1 MHRMLLLVLATLAV
15 GVSWGETRTW
25 KGGTGTTVNKVS
37 LGMLAST
44 PENWNEGVAPVDG
57 DAIVFDATGAA
68 NPCRWDLNVKPAS
81 WTQTA
86 DYVNTVT
93 FATTYDDTG
102 LPLVEVTGN
111 VVLNGG
117 TWTHLANG
125 VLNRTYRL
133 YVKVGGDMTVD
144 ANAKVTAYGLGY
156 DNQYSAKSGAFANTS
171 FSASH
176 GGYGHEKTLA
186 WPLGSSNGAV
196 PYGKIQA
203 PEEPGSGNGSA
214 TYRGGG
220 AIRLDVT
227 GKLTL
232 DGVIDANALK
242 QTYYPGA
249 AGSVYL
255 RAGTISGTGS
265 VEANSMSTGTSSG
278 NGSGG
283 RVAIILTKTGA
294 TFEDFDPQVRC
305 SAVSGTL
312 SGGNAFGQSGTI
324 YAETPQDTP
333 GEGWLILKSTAIAS
347 KNEYCNMVPVASYD
361 DDGPVKYARITV
373 INSSAKAYVPEYATV
388 DMSAMEVGMVPS
400 TVVLGGG
407 TWKPPFD
414 GVIDFPVV
422 SYGGLAGIDAESVNF
437 VSGSSLVL
445 KFDESEPYAGDMT
458 IGDGVTVTVSET
470 LMQIGGDLTVNG
482 TINRVEST
490 VPANPK
496 AISIMVGGDLT
507 VGATG
512 VISAEALGWGSKKCP
527 LDQSFSG
534 ASCSHAGWGWATTT
548 ATSGPSGVEPYGS
561 VKDPETAGSG
571 SPNTSK
577 TDPRGGGILKIT
589 AGGRLTVDGKIA
601 ADAKNQSYYSGAGG
615 SVNIS
620 AGSLSGSG
628 CISASTSQSFDTG
641 TWAISSGGRLAI
653 RLTDVNAGFDDFTGR
668 ILACGGHVNS
678 ATVGHNAGAAG
689 TVWLKTAADDG
700 GTLIVDNGFAGLLNY
715 RATLLGGSFMAAD
728 ELDFGDVLVGRSAC
742 LQLAADKTLTVTG
755 IFSNGCDF
763 VACEGSTLAF
773 AGTTPSVIYGDVT
786 LCNLSCQTPG
796 KVISVAPGATVTVT
810 GAADL
815 TGGAGNRIV
824 MKSATDGEKWN
835 LAGSA
840 IVMNSVA
847 LKDCVSE
854 SPITV
859 LDGEDL
865 GGNSDNI
872 TFMGAVQGELLTW
885 TGESDGAWANA
896 ANWGAAG
903 RAPIAADDIVIP
915 AGCPNMPAL
924 AGDVTV
930 VNLTVEEG
938 AALALSGRNLTVN
951 GNAALSGAL
960 VASGA
965 EVISVVSNL
974 TLASSFVPAQSTVRL
989 AGVQAQTLTIAAGTV
1004 FATLDLGVGAVS
1016 VIGDVKANSLT
1027 VGDGATAFAV
1037 TFGSGATVDVDSFT
1051 ARGDAEKINGALTAA
1066 EGGVWNLIASVPS
1079 VTGAVVT
1086 GSDASEGVT
1095 VVPTACT
1102 DGGRNANWLFVDNRT
1117 HWTGVVSTDFAD
1129 PGNWSDGAPDAAKD
1143 AVIDG
1148 VVACVVSAAGEVHNL
1163 TVSPNAVLRVN
1174 AAGFA
1179 VGGALTIE
1187 PSGTVEWNE
1196 SGTVAGKLTMLKD
1209 SVLTHG
1215 VNSAVSHTNR
1225 IDLTIGGTGYIAAG
1239 AKVDACGK
1247 QAVATVAGV
1256 GSSHGGRIGWRPS
1269 DGDPH
1274 KPCYGSIL
1282 HPMTVGG
1289 VGKNSIGAGG
1299 AIKLTFAGAL
1309 KLDGEI
1315 AADGAYIAS
1324 DYGSSG
1330 GSIWLRASAV
1340 EGAGTIH
1347 VNGSVQTGIQGG
1359 GGGRIAIY
1367 LTESAALGLS
1377 ANAVN
1382 TYGGRSS
1389 ENYTRGSAGTF
1400 YLETAADMPGR
1411 GVLTVANVEGRSD
1424 SVYSGNFATDLP
1436 SSLANDDAGEASYVN
1451 LLVKH
1456 YGHINLTG
1464 DASVGSLSI
1473 LDSTSKIHLNGHH
1486 LRVHTYRPK
1495 DWDDSR
1501 VDAGDGGTI
1510 DWNIPGLMLIVK

>member
-1 MHRMLLLVLATLAV
+1 MHRTLLLVLATLAV

-25 KGGTGTTVNKVS
+25 TGSATKVVNKKTVADPA
-37 LGMLAST
+37 AST
-44 PENWNEGVAPVDG
+44 PDNWDPVGAPEDG

-68 NPCRWDLNVKPAS
+68 NPCTWDLNIKPAS

-86 DYVNTVT
+86 NTVT
-93 FATTYDDTG
+93 FATTYGDT
-102 LPLVEVTGN
+102 LPFVEVTGN

-125 VLNRTYRL
+125 GLNRTYRL
-133 YVKVGGDMTVD
+133 YVKVGGDMTISAD
-144 ANAKVTAYGLGY
+144 AKVTAYGLGY
-156 DNQYSAKSGAFANTS
+156 QNQYMAKGGTFSGSKIYGT
-171 FSASH
+171 H
-176 GGYGHEKTLA
+176 GGFGYENTVA
-186 WPLGSSNGAV
+186 WPLGGNGAV

-203 PEEPGSGNGSA
+203 PEEPGSGSNNAS
-214 TYRGGG
+214 YLGGG
-220 AIRLDVT
+220 AIRLDVA
-227 GKLTL
+227 GLLTV
-232 DGVIDANALK
+232 DGTIDADALQHK
-242 QTYYPGA
+242 NYMGA
-249 AGSVYL
+249 GGSVYL
-255 RAGTISGTGS
+255 RAGTIAGSGT
-265 VEANSMSTGTSSG
+265 VTADSMTASSG
-278 NGSGG
+278 NACGSGSGG
-283 RVAIILTKTGA
+283 RVAIILTGDGA
-294 TFEDFDPQVRC
+294 TFDDFDPQTHC

-312 SGGNAFGQSGTI
+312 GQGQALGQSGTI

-333 GEGWLILKSTAIAS
+333 GEGWLILKSTATAS
-347 KNEYCNMVPVASYD
+347 KNGYCNMVPVASYD

-373 INSSAKAYVPEYATV
+373 INNSAKAYVPDYATV
-388 DMSAMEVGMVPS
+388 DMSAMEVGAVPS
-400 TVVLGGG
+400 TVALGGG
-407 TWKPPFD
+407 TWKPPFE
-414 GVIDFPVV
+414 GVIDYPIV
-422 SYGGLAGIDAESVNF
+422 SYGGLAGIDAESVSF
-437 VSGSSLVL
+437 VSGSSLAL
-445 KFDESEPYAGDMT
+445 KLDEPEPYAGDMT

-490 VPANPK
+490 VPTDPK
-496 AISIMVGGDLT
+496 AISIAVGGDLT
-507 VGATG
+507 VGVTG
-512 VISAEALGWGSKKCP
+512 VISAESLGYGSGKCP
-527 LDQSFSG
+527 LNQTYGGVSG
-534 ASCSHAGWGWATTT
+534 SHGGWGWLTSTP
-548 ATSGPSGVEPYGS
+548 TSGPSGLEPYGS
-561 VKDPETAGSG
+561 VKDPNTFGAGG
-571 SPNTSK
+571 TK
-577 TDPRGGGILKIT
+577 ERGGGVLKLNVSGKLT
-589 AGGRLTVDGKIA
+589 NNGLVTVSAKEVGYYGGT
-601 ADAKNQSYYSGAGG
+601 GG
-615 SVNIS
+615 SLNIS
-620 AGSLSGSG
+620 AASLEGSG
-628 CISASTSQSFDTG
+628 TFTAGACWQSFVTG
-641 TWAISSGGRLAI
+641 NWAQSAGGRLAI
-653 RLTDVNAGFDDFTGR
+653 HLTDANADFSEFTGK
-668 ILACGGHVNS
+668 ILANGSRKSSPSAGEHVGS
-678 ATVGHNAGAAG
+678 AG

-728 ELDFGDVLVGRSAC
+728 ELDYGNVLVERSAC

-755 IFSNGCDF
+755 VFSNGCEF

-835 LAGSA
+835 IAGSA

-872 TFMGAVQGELLTW
+872 TFMGAVEGELLTW

-903 RAPIAADDIVIP
+903 RAPIAEDDIVIP
-915 AGCPNMPAL
+915 AGCPNMPTL

-938 AALALSGRNLTVN
+938 AALALAGRNLTVN

-974 TLASSFVPAQSTVRL
+974 TLAGSFVPAQSTVRL
-989 AGVQAQTLTIAAGTV
+989 AGAQAQTLTIAAGTV

-1027 VGDGATAFAV
+1027 VGDGATDFAV
-1037 TFGSGATVDVDSFT
+1037 TFSSGATVDVDSFT

-1066 EGGVWNLIASVPS
+1066 EGGVWNLVASVPS

-1095 VVPTACT
+1095 IVPTACT
-1102 DGGRNANWLFVDNRT
+1102 DGGRNVNWLFVDNRT
-1117 HWTGVVSTDFAD
+1117 HWTGAVSTDFAD
-1129 PGNWSDGAPDAAKD
+1129 PGNWSDGVPDAAKD
-1143 AVIDG
+1143 AVIEG
-1148 VVACVVSAAGEVHNL
+1148 AVACVVSAAGEVHNL
-1163 TVSPNAVLRVN
+1163 TVSPDAVLRVN
-1174 AAGFA
+1174 AANFA
-1179 VGGALTIE
+1179 VGGSLTIE

-1196 SGTVAGKLTMLKD
+1196 SGSIAGKLTMLKD

-1256 GSSHGGRIGWRPS
+1256 GSSHGGRIGWRPN

-1282 HPMTVGG
+1282 HPTTVGG
-1289 VGKNSIGAGG
+1289 VGGSGISAGG
-1299 AIKLTFAGAL
+1299 AIKLTFAGTL

-1315 AADGAYIAS
+1315 AADGASIAK

-1330 GSIWLRASAV
+1330 GSIWLRAPAV
-1340 EGAGTIH
+1340 EGAGAIH

-1367 LTESAALGLS
+1367 LTESTELGLS

-1382 TYGGRSS
+1382 TFGGRSG
-1389 ENYTRGSAGTF
+1389 ENYARGSAGTF

-1411 GVLTVANVEGRSD
+1411 GVLTVANVEGRAD
-1424 SVYSGNFATDLP
+1424 SAYSGNFATDLP
-1436 SSLANDDAGEASYVN
+1436 SSLANGDAGEASHAKLV
-1451 LLVKH
+1451 VKH
-1456 YGHINLTG
+1456 YGAVYLTEDTIVADINL
-1464 DASVGSLSI
+1464 
-1473 LDSTSKIHLNGHH
+1473 LDSTSRLYLNGHKLYVYTH
-1486 LRVHTYRPK
+1486 SHKISP
-1495 DWDDSR
+1495 DDSKY
-1501 VDAGDGGTI
+1501 V
-1510 DWNIPGLMLIVK
+1510 IPGEGGEVIFVQGFMILVK

>member
-1 MHRMLLLVLATLAV
+1 MKKPIVAAALILSFAALSAA
-15 GVSWGETRTW
+15 GATRTW
-25 KGGTGTTVNKVS
+25 KGGTSTTVNKVS

-57 DAIVFDATGAA
+57 DDIVFDATGAA

-93 FATTYDDTG
+93 LATTYGDT
-102 LPLVEVTGN
+102 LPFVEVTGN

-125 VLNRTYRL
+125 GLNRTYRL
-133 YVKVGGDMTVD
+133 YVKVGGNMTIGAD
-144 ANAKVTAYGLGY
+144 AKVTAYGLGY
-156 DNQYSAKSGAFANTS
+156 QNQYMANGGTFSGSKIYAT
-171 FSASH
+171 H
-176 GGYGHEKTLA
+176 GGFGYENTVT
-186 WPLGSSNGAV
+186 WPLGGNGAV

-203 PEEPGSGNGSA
+203 PEEPGSGSGGTTNL
-214 TYRGGG
+214 GGG
-220 AIRLDVT
+220 AIRLDVA
-227 GKLTL
+227 GLLTV
-232 DGVIDANALK
+232 DGTIDADALQHK
-242 QTYYPGA
+242 NYMGA
-249 AGSVYL
+249 GGSVYL
-255 RAGTISGTGS
+255 RAGTIAGSGT
-265 VEANSMSTGTSSG
+265 VTADSMTASSG
-278 NGSGG
+278 NACGSGSGG
-283 RVAIILTKTGA
+283 RVAIILTGGGA
-294 TFEDFDPQVRC
+294 TFDDFDPQTHC

-312 SGGNAFGQSGTI
+312 GMGTALGQSGTI

-333 GEGWLILKSTAIAS
+333 NEGWLILKSSAIAS

-373 INSSAKAYVPEYATV
+373 INNSAKAYIPDYATA
-388 DMSAMEVGMVPS
+388 DMSAMEVGAAPS
-400 TVVLGGG
+400 AVALGGG
-407 TWKPPFD
+407 TWKPPFE
-414 GVIDFPVV
+414 GVIDYPIV

-437 VSGSSLVL
+437 VSGSSLAL
-445 KFDESEPYAGDMT
+445 KLDEPEPYEGDMT

-512 VISAEALGWGSKKCP
+512 VISAESLGYGSGKCP
-527 LDQSFSG
+527 LDQTYGGVSG
-534 ASCSHAGWGWATTT
+534 SHGGWGWATTSP
-548 ATSGPSGVEPYGS
+548 TSGPSGLEPYGS
-561 VKDPETAGSG
+561 VKDPNTFGAGG
-571 SPNTSK
+571 TK
-577 TDPRGGGILKIT
+577 ERGGGVLKLNVSGKLT
-589 AGGRLTVDGKIA
+589 NNGLVTVSAKEVGYYGGT
-601 ADAKNQSYYSGAGG
+601 GG
-615 SVNIS
+615 SLNIS
-620 AGSLSGSG
+620 AASLEGSG
-628 CISASTSQSFDTG
+628 TFTAGACWQSFVTG
-641 TWAISSGGRLAI
+641 NWAQSAGGRLAI
-653 RLTDVNAGFDDFTGR
+653 RLTDANADFSEFTGK
-668 ILACGGHVNS
+668 ILANGSRKSSPSVREHVGS
-678 ATVGHNAGAAG
+678 AG

-728 ELDFGDVLVGRSAC
+728 ELDYGDVLVGRSAC
-742 LQLAADKTLTVTG
+742 LQLAADKTLMVTG
-755 IFSNGCDF
+755 VFSNGCEF
-763 VACEGSTLAF
+763 VAGEGSTLAF
-773 AGTTPSVIYGDVT
+773 AGTTPSAIYGDVT

-896 ANWGAAG
+896 ANWEAG
-903 RAPIAADDIVIP
+903 RVPIAADDIVIP
-915 AGCPNMPAL
+915 ADCPNMPSL

-938 AALALSGRNLTVN
+938 ASLALAGRNLTVN
-951 GNAALSGAL
+951 GNAAVSGAL
-960 VASGA
+960 VASGS

-974 TLASSFVPAQSTVRL
+974 TLASSFVSAQSTVRL
-989 AGVQAQTLTIAAGTV
+989 AGPQARTLTIAAGTV
-1004 FATLDLGVGAVS
+1004 FATLDLGVGTVS
-1016 VIGDVKANSLT
+1016 VAGDVKADALT

-1037 TFGSGATVDVDSFT
+1037 TFGSGATVDVNSFT
-1051 ARGDAEKINGALTAA
+1051 ARGDVEKVNGVLTVAD
-1066 EGGVWNLIASVPS
+1066 GSTWQLIASVPS
-1079 VTGAVVT
+1079 VAGATVT

-1095 VVPTACT
+1095 VVPTACA
-1102 DGGRNANWLFVDNRT
+1102 DGGRNVNWLFVDTRT
-1117 HWTGVVSTDFAD
+1117 HWDGSSWSAGEPTAD
-1129 PGNWSDGAPDAAKD
+1129 KD
-1143 AVIDG
+1143 AVVDAG
-1148 VVACVVSAAGEVHNL
+1148 ATLVVSDAGAVRNL

-1174 AAGFA
+1174 AADFS

-1187 PSGTVEWNE
+1187 PSGMVEWNE
-1196 SGTVAGKLTMLKD
+1196 PGSVAGKLTMLKD

-1215 VNSAVSHTNR
+1215 VNTAATHTNR
-1225 IDLTIGGTGYIAAG
+1225 ICLTIGGSGYIAAG

-1247 QAVATVAGV
+1247 QAVATVAGA
-1256 GSSHGGRIGWRPS
+1256 GAAHGGCVGRRPQ
-1269 DGDPH
+1269 DGKH
-1274 KPCYGSIL
+1274 NTICYGSIL
-1282 HPMTVGG
+1282 HPESVGSPKTVA
-1289 VGKNSIGAGG
+1289 AGG
-1299 AIKLTFAGAL
+1299 AIRLSFGGVL

-1315 AADGAYIAS
+1315 NADAASITDH
-1324 DYGSSG
+1324 YGSAG
-1330 GSIWLRASAV
+1330 GSVWLTAAAV
-1340 EGAGTIH
+1340 EGL
-1347 VNGSVQTGIQGG
+1347 GSVHADGGIVTGIDGG
-1359 GGGRIAIY
+1359 GGGRVAIY
-1367 LTESAALGLS
+1367 LTQATSLSLGV
-1377 ANAVN
+1377 NAVHAW
-1382 TYGGRSS
+1382 GGRGL
-1389 ENYTRGSAGTF
+1389 ENDVKAGAGTY
-1400 YLETAADMPGR
+1400 YLETRDDLPGQ
-1411 GVLTVANVEGRSD
+1411 GTLTVANIEGRLAPTYGD
-1424 SVYSGNFATDLP
+1424 CVDTDYP
-1436 SSLANDDAGEASYVN
+1436 SSVAGDDPKAIERIN
-1451 LLVKH
+1451 LVVKY
-1456 YGHINLTG
+1456 YGHVYLTG

-1473 LDSTSKIHLNGHH
+1473 LDSTSKIYLNGHH
-1486 LRVHTYRPK
+1486 LRVHSYRPK
-1495 DWDDSR
+1495 DWDDAR

>member
-1 MHRMLLLVLATLAV
+1 MKKPIVAAALILSFAALSAA
-15 GVSWGETRTW
+15 GETRTW
-25 KGGTGTTVNKVS
+25 TGLATKVVSKKTVADPA
-37 LGMLAST
+37 AST
-44 PENWNEGVAPVDG
+44 PGNWEPVGAPEDG
-57 DAIVFDATGAA
+57 DTIVFDATGAA
-68 NPCRWDLNVKPAS
+68 YPCTWDLNVKPAS

-93 FATTYDDTG
+93 FATTYGDT
-102 LPLVEVTGN
+102 LPFVEVTGN

-125 VLNRTYRL
+125 GLNRTYRL
-133 YVKVGGDMTVD
+133 YVKVGGNMTIGAD
-144 ANAKVTAYGLGY
+144 AKVTAYGLGY
-156 DNQYSAKSGAFANTS
+156 QNQYMANGGTFSGSKIYAT
-171 FSASH
+171 H
-176 GGYGHEKTLA
+176 GGFGYENTVT
-186 WPLGSSNGAV
+186 WPLGGNGAV
-196 PYGKIQA
+196 PYGKIQE
-203 PEEPGSGNGSA
+203 PEEPGSGSGGTTNL
-214 TYRGGG
+214 GGG
-220 AIRLDVT
+220 AIRLDVA
-227 GKLTL
+227 GLLTV
-232 DGVIDANALK
+232 DGTIDADALQHK
-242 QTYYPGA
+242 NYMGA
-249 AGSVYL
+249 GGSVYL
-255 RAGTISGTGS
+255 RAGTIAGAGTVS
-265 VEANSMSTGTSSG
+265 ADSMTASSG
-278 NGSGG
+278 NACGSGSGG
-283 RVAIILTKTGA
+283 RVAIILTGDGA
-294 TFEDFDPQVRC
+294 TFDDFDPQTHC

-312 SGGNAFGQSGTI
+312 GAGQALGQSGTI

-333 GEGWLILKSTAIAS
+333 GEGWLILKSTATAS
-347 KNEYCNMVPVASYD
+347 KNGYCNMVPVASYD
-361 DDGPVKYARITV
+361 DDGTVKYARITV

-407 TWKPPFD
+407 TWKPPFE
-414 GVIDFPVV
+414 GVIDYPVV

-437 VSGSSLVL
+437 VSGSSLAL
-445 KFDESEPYAGDMT
+445 KLDEPEPYAGDMT

-512 VISAEALGWGSKKCP
+512 VISAESLGYGGGKCP
-527 LDQSFSG
+527 LDQTYGGVSG
-534 ASCSHAGWGWATTT
+534 SHGGWGWATSSP
-548 ATSGPSGVEPYGS
+548 TSGPSGLEPYGS
-561 VKDPETAGSG
+561 VKDPET
-571 SPNTSK
+571 P
-577 TDPRGGGILKIT
+577 
-589 AGGRLTVDGKIA
+589 
-601 ADAKNQSYYSGAGG
+601 GAGG
-615 SVNIS
+615 SKERGGGVLKLNVSGKLTNNGLVTVSAKEVGYYGGTGGSLNIS
-620 AGSLSGSG
+620 AASLEGSG
-628 CISASTSQSFDTG
+628 TFTAGACWQSFVSG
-641 TWAISSGGRLAI
+641 TWAQSAGGRLAI
-653 RLTDVNAGFDDFTGR
+653 RLTDANADFSKFTGK
-668 ILACGGHVNS
+668 ILANGSRKPSPSVREHVGS
-678 ATVGHNAGAAG
+678 AG

-728 ELDFGDVLVGRSAC
+728 ELDYGDVLVGRSAC

-755 IFSNGCDF
+755 VFSNGCEF
-763 VACEGSTLAF
+763 VAGEGSTLAF

-835 LAGSA
+835 IAGSA

-915 AGCPNMPAL
+915 AGCPNMPSL

-930 VNLTVEEG
+930 VNLTVEKG
-938 AALALSGRNLTVN
+938 ASLALSGRNLTVN
-951 GNAALSGAL
+951 GNAAVSGAL

-989 AGVQAQTLTIAAGTV
+989 AGAQAQALTIAAGTV

-1051 ARGDAEKINGALTAA
+1051 ARGDAEKISGALTAA

-1102 DGGRNANWLFVDNRT
+1102 DGGRNVNWLFVDNRT
-1117 HWTGVVSTDFAD
+1117 HWTGAVSSDFATE
-1129 PGNWSDGAPDAAKD
+1129 GNWSDGVPTAEKD
-1143 AVIDG
+1143 AVIEG
-1148 VVACVVSAAGEVHNL
+1148 SVACVVSAAGAVRNL

-1174 AAGFA
+1174 AADFA
-1179 VGGALTIE
+1179 VGGSLTIE

-1196 SGTVAGKLTMLKD
+1196 SGSVAGKLTMLKD

-1215 VNSAVSHTNR
+1215 VNTAATHTNR
-1225 IDLTIGGTGYIAAG
+1225 IDIAVGGSGYIAAG

-1247 QAVATVAGV
+1247 QAVATISGV
-1256 GSSHGGRIGWRPS
+1256 GAAHGGCRGIRS
-1269 DGDPH
+1269 ATRDSV
-1274 KPCYGSIL
+1274 CYGSIL
-1282 HPMTVGG
+1282 CPTTVGG
-1289 VGKNSIGAGG
+1289 LGNVNAGG
-1299 AIKLTFAGAL
+1299 AIRLTFVGAL
-1309 KLDGEI
+1309 KLDGAIDADAAYQGNHYGSAGGSVLLTAASI
-1315 AADGAYIAS
+1315 AGSGSIHADGNIV
-1324 DYGSSG
+1324 G
-1330 GSIWLRASAV
+1330 GI
-1340 EGAGTIH
+1340 E
-1347 VNGSVQTGIQGG
+1347 GG

-1367 LTESAALGLS
+1367 LTEATELDLGETS
-1377 ANAVN
+1377 VRAW
-1382 TYGGRSS
+1382 GGRSV
-1389 ENYTRGSAGTF
+1389 ENYTKGGAGTI
-1400 YLETAADMPGR
+1400 YLETASDQPGQ
-1411 GVLTVANVEGRSD
+1411 GTLTIANIEGKVERD
-1424 SVYSGNFATDLP
+1424 YSNGLYTDYP
-1436 SSLANDDAGEASYVN
+1436 SSVGGDDPQSISRVN
-1451 LLVKH
+1451 MVIKY
-1456 YGHINLTG
+1456 YGRVYLTG

-1495 DWDDSR
+1495 DWNDSR